1 MKKKTVLPGD
11 FLSTEEEFEPGR
23 NAFLDEGDIISDSV
37 GKPVEDGKRKTVSV
51 QSQKPLLVI
60 RRDDI
65 VLGRVETV
73 RDNSVTLS
81 IMPEPAGNGKKVLT
95 HGRASL
101 PIRMVSR
108 DYVERLSDM
117 FRIGDWIR
125 AKVAKI
131 EPAGIDL
138 RTDEPGFGVIRAY
151 CTKCRHPLHLFGS
164 QLKCLVCGRTEERKI
179 SEDYSLK

>member
-23 NAFLDEGDIISDSV
+23 NAFLDEGDIVSDAI
-37 GKPVEDGKRKTVSV
+37 GEPVEDGQRKTVSV
-51 QSQKPLLVI
+51 QAQKPLVVV

-65 VLGRVETV
+65 VLGKVETV
-73 RDNSVTLS
+73 RDNSITLS
-81 IMPEPAGNGKKVLT
+81 IMPEPVEKGKKVLT

-108 DYVERLSDM
+108 DFVEKLSDM

-125 AKVAKI
+125 AKVAKV

-138 RTDEPGFGVIRAY
+138 RTDEPGLGVIRAY
-151 CTKCRHPLHLFGS
+151 CTKCRQPLQLFGS
-164 QLKCLVCGRTEERKI
+164 QLKCLSCGRTEGRKI
-179 SEDYSLK
+179 SDDYSLK